1 MGRMLNTT
9 VKHLVLRKAPIAL
22 LALCALYSFGCGKRK
37 PPTPPRERVIQRAEL
52 SGFQRGNQV
61 ILSWKMPEKNAP
73 ARSLLNISRIDIYR
87 LAEPRSAPLVLS
99 EEEFAS
105 RSNLITAIPVQD
117 SDFGS
122 KTLQYKDTLLFA
134 GQPARLRYAVRFV
147 NASGQKATFSNAFLI
162 EPAGKVAANP
172 SDLTA
177 TVSQESVRLQWQA
190 PAVNIDASG
199 PASIIGYNV
208 YRASSETQPA
218 RLLNSSPVALTSF
231 DDEFFEFDKDYWYFV
246 RAVSAGLASEPIES
260 TESNIVKLRGT
271 DTFPPSAPTAITV
284 AAAPGTISLFF
295 AVNPEKDIAG
305 YKIYRSEDRDLPRE
319 KWQLLTPKLITTTT
333 YHDAAVKA
341 AQTYF
346 YYITATD
353 TAGNVSP
360 PSEIVTETAP

>member
-1 MGRMLNTT
+1 MLNITLNHF
-9 VKHLVLRKAPIAL
+9 VHKAPIAL
-22 LALCALYSFGCGKRK
+22 LALCALYSAGCGKRK
-37 PPTPPRERVIQRAEL
+37 PPVPPRERVIQRAAL

-73 ARSLLNISRIDIYR
+73 KGSVLNISRIDIYR
-87 LAEPRSAPLVLS
+87 LAEPQSAPLVLS
-99 EEEFAS
+99 EDEFAS
-105 RSNLITAIPVQD
+105 RSTLITTMPVRD

-122 KTLQYKDTLLFA
+122 KELQYKDTLLFA

-172 SDLTA
+172 TDLAA
-177 TVSQESVRLQWQA
+177 TVSQEAVNLKWQSPSA
-190 PAVNIDASG
+190 NIDATG
-199 PASIIGYNV
+199 PASIIGYNI
-208 YRASSETQPA
+208 YRTTSETQPA
-218 RLLNSSPVALTSF
+218 LLLNTSPVTLTSF
-231 DDEFFEFDKDYWYFV
+231 SDEFFEFDKDYWYFV
-246 RAVSAGLASEPIES
+246 RAVSVGLAAEPVES

-271 DTFPPSAPTAITV
+271 DTFVPSAPASITI

-305 YKIYRSEDRDLPRE
+305 YLIYRSEDRNTPLDRWRP
-319 KWQLLTPKLITTTT
+319 LTPELVKITTYQDTT
-333 YHDAAVKA
+333 V
-341 AQTYF
+341 QTGKSYS